1 MKNPKILI
9 PIVLLL
15 VLGGVYKFVLAKPAE
30 AAPEP
35 KVHGNVYVLPKEFV
49 VNLANERL
57 ARFNVALLLAA
68 DYVPGGAGGGHGAPP
83 AAPPEGFGAD
93 PQEGLLRDI
102 VVDEVTGREAAELQ
116 DRKQRNRLKEE
127 ILEEMKRNTDVEVEH
142 VLFTDLAVQ

>member
-1 MKNPKILI
+1 MKNKKILI
-9 PIVLLL
+9 PVVLLL

-30 AAPEP
+30 AAPKP

-57 ARFNVALLLAA
+57 ARFNVALLLAH
-68 DYVPGGAGGGHGAPP
+68 DYVPGGEAGGHGA

-102 VVDEVTGREAAELQ
+102 VVDEVTGRDAAELQ
-116 DRKQRNRLKEE
+116 DRKQRTHLKDEILKE
-127 ILEEMKRNTDVEVEH
+127 MQQNTDVEVEH